1 MGRFVNA
8 WRSDKLKT
16 TMTISWLMTVFFC
29 FFGGAILQVEIP
41 GFCTLYPFRV
51 LLPLTTL
58 LYLGWVVRE
67 KRNPWKGASFAQKT
81 SYVLC
86 LILLVYSTL
95 SLRIAMDFEFTF
107 SLWLTLGFDLVFFYL
122 AMEFCADREIFDYT
136 AKCALAGIVIQIAL
150 GFIEVFNGGIFSSK
164 FDCIFSF
171 WGRAYHSPS
180 VAAGNPND
188 FSMVL
193 IFTWAILLLHW
204 IWRGHKEKGD
214 WVPMTLIPLIYF
226 LMGAAYARLC
236 EISFW
241 ILLVVFA
248 LRLIVKRGSGLRV
261 LIVAI
266 ASLAI
271 VIGLLRF
278 EPDNVQKILAP
289 QETTV
294 QTAAPAAAPEVKTLT
309 PVIRGETQARREES
323 DGIRV
328 QLLLHAADC
337 FVSSKGMGVGL
348 GNTAQLAKIAA
359 KTGEIWAIHC
369 FIARMA
375 ADFGIWFLIPLL
387 LIALNLLKIGIDAAI
402 SGIRRRNWIIAANGL
417 LYAAT
422 VIIYPVTSTAS
433 GDAQNCLPMWLFL
446 GCIVAFP
453 AYLREIE

>member
-1 MGRFVNA
+1 MKALMNS

-16 TMTISWLMTVFFC
+16 AMTVSWLLTVFFC
-29 FFGGAILQVEIP
+29 FFGGAILRVEIP
-41 GFCTLYPFRV
+41 GFCTMYPFRF
-51 LLPLTTL
+51 LLPVTTL
-58 LYLGWVVRE
+58 LYLLRVARE
-67 KRNPWKGASFAQKT
+67 RRNPWKCASFAQKT
-81 SYVLC
+81 SCVLC
-86 LILLVYSTL
+86 VILAIYSTL
-95 SLRIAMDFEFTF
+95 SLRAAIDFGFSF
-107 SLWLTLGFDLVFFYL
+107 SLWVTLGFDLIFFYL
-122 AMEFCADREIFDYT
+122 AMELCADREIFDYT
-136 AKCALAGIVIQIAL
+136 TKCALAGLVIQIIL
-150 GFIEVFNGGIFSSK
+150 GFYEVFKGGVFSSK
-164 FDCIFSF
+164 FDWIFRF
-171 WGRAYHSPS
+171 WGRQFHSPA

-188 FSMVL
+188 FSMNL
-193 IFTWAILLLHW
+193 IFIWAILMLHW
-204 IWRGHKEKGD
+204 IWRGHKEKFS
-214 WVPMTLIPLIYF
+214 WIPVALTPLIYF
-226 LMGAAYARLC
+226 LLGAAYARLC

-271 VIGLLRF
+271 VIGLLYY
-278 EPDNVQKILAP
+278 EPDNVQKMLAP

-294 QTAAPAAAPEVKTLT
+294 QTAAPAAVSAPAAAH
-309 PVIRGETQARREES
+309 IMSGETQFEREQS

-387 LIALNLLKIGIDAAI
+387 LIAFNLLKIGAGYTL
-402 SGIRRRNWIIAANGL
+402 SGIKKRNWTAVANGL
-417 LYAAT
+417 LYAT
-422 VIIYPVTSTAS
+422 VVIIYPIASTAA
-433 GDAQNCLPMWLFL
+433 GDAQNSLPMWLFL
-446 GCIVAFP
+446 GYIVAFP